1 MSDALP
7 EKEKKITPAELAAT
21 NGAEGRPAFVAYE
34 GRIFDVGVSDLWAG
48 GQHMGLHQAGAD
60 LTEELSEAPHGPEVL
75 ERVPQVGVLA
85 AVVKPGPPSA
95 SRPLLP
101 GGVLGRLLKRFPLL
115 KRHLHPMLV
124 HFPIVFLLAAPAFSL
139 LSLATGNAAFET
151 TAFHCLCGG
160 VLFTPPAILTG
171 LFTWWL
177 NYQARPL
184 TPVRRKLILAPT
196 LLAVAAA
203 ALIWR
208 LVDPEVLHRGVK
220 GPAWLYLGLLLALA
234 PLVIAVGWYG
244 ATLTFPLHE
253 HEGERES

>member
-1 MSDALP
+1 MP
-7 EKEKKITPAELAAT
+7 EKEKKITPADLAAADGT
-21 NGAEGRPAFVAYE
+21 QGHPAHVAYE
-34 GRIFDVGVSDLWAG
+34 GRVFDVGTSDLWAG
-48 GQHMGLHQAGAD
+48 GQHMGLHRAGAD
-60 LTEELSEAPHGPEVL
+60 LTAALSDAPHGPEVL
-75 ERVPQVGVLA
+75 ERVPQVAVLSA
-85 AVVKPGPPSA
+85 APEAPPASA
-95 SRPLLP
+95 SRLPLP
-101 GGVLGRLLKRFPLL
+101 GGSLGRLLQRFPLL

-124 HFPIVFLLAAPAFSL
+124 HFPIVFLLSAPAFSL
-139 LSLATGNAAFET
+139 LSLATGNPSFET

-184 TPVRRKLILAPT
+184 TPVRRKLVLAPV

-208 LVDPEVLHRGVK
+208 LVDPEVLHRGVD

-253 HEGERES
+253 GEREN

>member
-7 EKEKKITPAELAAT
+7 EKGKKITPADLAAADGT
-21 NGAEGRPAFVAYE
+21 QGHPAHVAYE
-34 GRIFDVGVSDLWAG
+34 GRVFDVGVSDLWAG

-60 LTEELSEAPHGPEVL
+60 LTAELSDAPHGPEVL
-75 ERVPQVGVLA
+75 ERVPQVAVLSA
-85 AVVKPGPPSA
+85 APEAPPASA
-95 SRPLLP
+95 SRPFLP
-101 GGVLGRLLKRFPLL
+101 GGSLGWLLDRFPLL

-139 LSLATGNAAFET
+139 LYLAAGNPSFET

-160 VLFTPPAILTG
+160 VVFTPPAILTG

-184 TPVRRKLILAPT
+184 TPVRRKLVLAPV

-253 HEGERES
+253 GEREN